1 MKKKAEIMNE
11 NTMSRSINRIT
22 YEILERNG
30 GAENICVIGILSR
43 GVFLAE
49 RIAKK
54 ISELENI
61 EIPIGILDITHY
73 RDDDKVSFDSEKT
86 EIDFDV
92 KDKRVILVDD
102 VMYTGRSTR
111 AALDAIISRG
121 RPQSI
126 QLAVLI
132 DRGHRELP
140 VRPDYVGKNV
150 PTANDEIVKVFVKE
164 KDNEDKVYIYSV
176 WFILSVRLNYRINL
190 KRGGWLC
197 KVF

>member
-176 WFILSVRLNYRINL
+176 
-190 KRGGWLC
+190 
-197 KVF
+197 